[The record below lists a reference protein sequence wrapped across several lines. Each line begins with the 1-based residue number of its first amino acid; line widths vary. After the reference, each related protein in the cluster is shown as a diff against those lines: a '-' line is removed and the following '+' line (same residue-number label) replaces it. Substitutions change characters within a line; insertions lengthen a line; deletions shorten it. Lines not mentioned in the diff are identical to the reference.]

1 MKVSPGKDRHAIFG
15 WSWIAVGVLL
25 GLALGLFSFDG
36 PLAAPEALRDYGGLP
51 RRLLRLSH
59 IAFIALGA
67 LNVIYARE
75 PGPRGA
81 GREPGG
87 VFLLAGSALLPPVLA
102 VASFFPGAR
111 FAMGPPALLVA
122 LGCVVIA
129 LGRRKAKHREA
140 LS

>member
-1 MKVSPGKDRHAIFG
+1 MKASWKKDRNARFG
-15 WSWIAVGVLL
+15 WISIAAGVLL

-36 PLAAPEALRDYGGLP
+36 PLAAPETLRDYGGLP

-75 PGPRGA
+75 PGPGGSRTG
-81 GREPGG
+81 PGG
-87 VFLLAGSALLPPVLA
+87 KPLLVGSALLPPALA
-102 VASFFPGAR
+102 LAAFFPAVR
-111 FAMGPPALLVA
+111 FAVGPPAVLVA
-122 LGCVVIA
+122 LGCVLIA
-129 LGRRKAKHREA
+129 SGNLREKGA

>member
-1 MKVSPGKDRHAIFG
+1 MKASLGNDRNARFG
-15 WSWIAVGVLL
+15 WISIAAGVLL

-36 PLAAPEALRDYGGLP
+36 PLPAPERFQDYGGLS

-75 PGPRGA
+75 PGQGGSRTG
-81 GREPGG
+81 PGG
-87 VFLLAGSALLPPVLA
+87 GLLLAGSALLPPVLA
-102 VASFFPGAR
+102 LAAFFPQVR
-111 FAMGPPALLVA
+111 FAVGPPALLVA
-122 LGCVVIA
+122 LGCVLIA
-129 LGRRKAKHREA
+129 SVKRKEKEV